1 MAGAGLTEVRAGGAA
16 MAAPPPRFSRRTRAA
31 DPTGVRP
38 GLLLLIPLVAGIL
51 FLVLPLV
58 ALTARAISGEGIGG
72 FVEVFGDRTFVDALE
87 RTLVLSAV
95 VTAIC
100 TVLGT
105 VYAIALVTAPRYLA
119 YALLAILLSA
129 FWISL
134 LVRTFGWVL
143 LFQPNG
149 ALDQVVRDLG
159 LTENSLGLLQT
170 TKAMYPAMIHVI
182 LPFFVLPVYAACLR
196 IDPNLLR
203 AGQSLGAKP
212 FAVLR
217 HVVLPQLRASIL
229 AAASLVFMLSLAF
242 YVTPLLI
249 GGPSELT
256 IATLIDREFNQQ
268 FDLPSAA
275 TMGLVLLV
283 IVLAIYVIV
292 DRFVSLIPGGVGR

>member
-1 MAGAGLTEVRAGGAA
+1 

-256 IATLIDREFNQQ
+256 IATLIDRQFNQQ
-268 FDLPSAA
+268 FDLASAA

>member
-1 MAGAGLTEVRAGGAA
+1 M
-16 MAAPPPRFSRRTRAA
+16 
-31 DPTGVRP
+31 
-38 GLLLLIPLVAGIL
+38 LLLIPLAAGIV

-58 ALTARAISGEGIGG
+58 ALTARAISGEGVGG
-72 FVEVFGDRTFVDALE
+72 FVEVFGNGTFVNALE
-87 RTLVLSAV
+87 RTLILSAV

-105 VYAIALVTAPRYLA
+105 VYALALVAAPRYLG
-119 YALLAILLSA
+119 YALLAVLLSA

-149 ALDQVVRDLG
+149 ALDQTVRDLG
-159 LTENSLGLLQT
+159 LTDESLGLLQT

-182 LPFFVLPVYAACLR
+182 LPFYVLPVYAACRR
-196 IDPNLLR
+196 IDPSLLR
-203 AGQSLGAKP
+203 AGQSLGARP
-212 FAVLR
+212 LSVLR

-256 IATLIDREFNQQ
+256 IATLIDRQFNQQ
-268 FDLPSAA
+268 FDLASAA

-283 IVLAIYVIV
+283 IVLAIYAIV
-292 DRFVSLIPGGVGR
+292 DRFVSLIPGGVSR